1 MTKRATKNHI
11 AQRRVATFASVSV
24 LALVLLTACSGN
36 DYVTGAPAASGDTT
50 VTASSGRGTT
60 SALVHVPAGATAA
73 ATGADGYPNIN
84 VDTARRLGTQVRSS
98 ADQDRL
104 EAELLALGA
113 RQKAGADVSAPA
125 SVIGELQ
132 DLGRRSKRDAEQLIE
147 SGVAPAQP

>member
-1 MTKRATKNHI
+1 MTSAPPAARTSP
-11 AQRRVATFASVSV
+11 VAS
-24 LALVLLTACSGN
+24 
-36 DYVTGAPAASGDTT
+36 APA
-50 VTASSGRGTT
+50 TAS
-60 SALVHVPAGATAA
+60 LVQPA

-84 VDTARRLGTQVRSS
+84 VDTARRLGGRTRST

-113 RQKAGADVSAPA
+113 RQKAGADASAPA

-147 SGVAPAQP
+147 SGATPSQP